1 MKFEESIEIQA
12 PAETV
17 FALYADV
24 SSWSSWDPD
33 VRSSSIEGAFT
44 SGATGRLKPS
54 SGPEARIFFTEIVAD
69 RFFTVE
75 SKLPLC
81 VMRFEHEL
89 SETSTGTTAIHR
101 VTFSGPLSP
110 IFSRLIGGSIRKVLP
125 QTMAGLKRA
134 AEQAN
139 NSFKPTPL
147 RGPA

>member
-54 SGPEARIFFTEIVAD
+54 SGPEARISFTEIVID
-69 RFFTVE
+69 KSFTVE

-89 SETSTGTTAIHR
+89 SATSTGTKAIHR
-101 VTFSGPLSP
+101 ITFSGLFSP
-110 IFSRLIGGSIRKVLP
+110 IFSRLIGGSIRKGLP
-125 QTMAGLKRA
+125 QTMAGLKQA

-147 RGPA
+147 RYAA